1 LCEKRPW
8 VEGTMCQILFPRLLS
23 GERSVGIDGG
33 HLIGGQLSAADDS
46 YDYSHCGRSRS
57 NQHPCLLVT
66 EFVVALMDA
75 LSVREVPNPS
85 MIHRSG

>member
-1 LCEKRPW
+1 MGCGYYVSDLISPATLWRE
-8 VEGTMCQILFPRLLS
+8 
-23 GERSVGIDGG
+23 SVGIDGG

-57 NQHPCLLVT
+57 NQHPCLLVA